1 MDYKA
6 YTLKEVSEK
15 LDIHITT
22 LRGYVKSGKLKATK
36 LGNKYIVS
44 EDNYIDFVNGKGTNE
59 GQKQWW

>member
-22 LRGYVKSGKLKATK
+22 LRSYVKSGKLKATK

-59 GQKQWW
+59 GQKQ

>member
-44 EDNYIDFVNGKGTNE
+44 EDNYIDFVNGKVTNE
-59 GQKQWW
+59 GQKQ

>member
-59 GQKQWW
+59 GQKQ

>member
-44 EDNYIDFVNGKGTNE
+44 EDNYIDFVNGKVTNE